1 MFVVK
6 IIEHGPSVASTVE
19 QLIVAESC
27 LQVIANQ
34 IKANGYDV
42 PQDIQNRLD
51 ECSIELKTKLRADRQ
66 RQLKALELR
75 LEQLLTNNEKRKNL
89 EKEIE
94 ALKGK
99 LV

>member
-1 MFVVK
+1 MIVVK
-6 IIEHGPSVASTVE
+6 IIEHGPSVATTIE
-19 QLIVAESC
+19 QLITAEAC
-27 LQVIANQ
+27 LQLLANQ
-34 IKANGYDV
+34 IKANGYEV

-94 ALKGK
+94 SLKGK